1 MKYFQNVV
9 SIVRDLQSPVCLEE
23 QYKKGMRKDK
33 DGFMDVEWCTSIPLA
48 NWDDLRTN
56 FQTSNARKAIS
67 PTQFNHQSTRGHCIM
82 TVSIKKS
89 KGEKERVHRVYGKV
103 DFSIFYCFPFLQ
115 TCFSLFICHRNL
127 LLF

>member
-89 KGEKERVHRVYGKV
+89 KGEKESVYGKV
-103 DFSIFYCFPFLQ
+103 DIAYMEK
-115 TCFSLFICHRNL
+115 
-127 LLF
+127 

>member
-82 TVSIKKS
+82 TVSIKNQKS
-89 KGEKERVHRVYGKV
+89 KKRERASRIWKK
-103 DFSIFYCFPFLQ
+103 
-115 TCFSLFICHRNL
+115 
-127 LLF
+127 